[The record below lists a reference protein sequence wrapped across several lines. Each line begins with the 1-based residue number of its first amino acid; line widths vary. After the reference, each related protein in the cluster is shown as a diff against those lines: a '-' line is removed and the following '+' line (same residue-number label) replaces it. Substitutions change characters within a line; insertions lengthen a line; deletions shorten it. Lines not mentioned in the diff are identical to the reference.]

1 MVFRLGKK
9 YANYACSN
17 GCICGNAEEWAGVL
31 SRRNFLLSGGAAVA
45 AAPVIL
51 AAGASPATAQA
62 SGGTAPASRVSAELA
77 AKIKA
82 AIDADNDR
90 LVALFKDIHQHPELA
105 FMEVRTA
112 GIIAEQLTKLG
123 FEVVTGIGETGVVG
137 ILRNGEGPV
146 LMYRADMDAN
156 PVEEETGVE
165 YASKVRVKR
174 EDGIEVPVAHMC
186 GHDAHV
192 TWMLG
197 MARVMANMRDQWSG
211 TLVLVGQ
218 PAEEIISGAKAMVED
233 GLYKVSPVPDYFL
246 ALHTAPISTGLVLA
260 RGDVIQAGTELM
272 DVTFRGVGGHGS
284 TPQIAKDPV
293 LMGAYAITQY
303 QALVARVIP
312 PLEMAVLT
320 VGSFQAGTDGN
331 IIPETA
337 LLKIN
342 LRYFS
347 EETRQKLI
355 TGVRAINEGIART
368 YGMPEDKLPTMV
380 MKGDSSP
387 LTNDGPLV
395 ERLLPPLGDLLG
407 KDRIVTKFPSS
418 TGSEDAHML
427 VQPHPDTKVAYM
439 AVGIADEASA
449 AAARKRGEVFAFG
462 AHGPLYRVDLA
473 AIPLGTKIA
482 TTSVLE
488 LMSK

>member
-1 MVFRLGKK
+1 MVIRLGKK
-9 YANYACSN
+9 YQDYVCSN
-17 GCICGNAEEWAGVL
+17 GCLCGNPEEWAAAL
-31 SRRNFLLSGGAAVA
+31 SRRNFLLGGGAAVA

-51 AAGASPATAQA
+51 ADTSLAATQA
-62 SGGTAPASRVSAELA
+62 SVSSVPASRVSAELTTR
-77 AKIKA
+77 IKA

-90 LVALFKDIHQHPELA
+90 LVAIFKDIHQNPELA
-105 FMEVRTA
+105 FAEIRTSA
-112 GIIAEQLTKLG
+112 IVAKQLADLG
-123 FEVVTGIGETGVVG
+123 FEVTTGIGETGVVG
-137 ILRNGEGPV
+137 IMRNGEGPV

-156 PVEEETGVE
+156 PVEEATGVD
-165 YASKVRVKR
+165 YASKVRIKR
-174 EDGIEVPVAHMC
+174 DDGIEVPVAHMC

-197 MARVMANMRDQWSG
+197 MARVMADIRDQWSG

-233 GLYKVSPVPDYFL
+233 GLYKVAPVPDYFL
-246 ALHTAPISTGLVLA
+246 ALHTAPIATGLVLA
-260 RGDVIQAGTELM
+260 RGDVIQAGTELI

-347 EETRQKLI
+347 EGTRQKLI
-355 TGVRAINEGIART
+355 AGVRAINDGIART

-395 ERLLPPLGDLLG
+395 ERLLPSLGELLG

-427 VQPHPDTKVAYM
+427 VAPHPETKVAYM
-439 AVGIADEASA
+439 AVGIADAASA
-449 AAARKRGEVFAFG
+449 AAARERGEVFAFG
-462 AHGPLYRVDLA
+462 AHGPHYRVDLA

-482 TTSVLE
+482 AVSVLE
-488 LMSK
+488 LLSK